1 MIYFQPCYALPGCKV
16 TLSGGEVMEC
26 KILVGA
32 DGAYS
37 KASTPFRQD
46 RMGGLINRI
55 ESQIEAVEEPEWGV
69 ASAHSLPPLVL

>member
-1 MIYFQPCYALPGCKV
+1 
-16 TLSGGEVMEC
+16 MEC

-46 RMGGLINRI
+46 RMVVWIHWMEL
-55 ESQIEAVEEPEWGV
+55 
-69 ASAHSLPPLVL
+69 